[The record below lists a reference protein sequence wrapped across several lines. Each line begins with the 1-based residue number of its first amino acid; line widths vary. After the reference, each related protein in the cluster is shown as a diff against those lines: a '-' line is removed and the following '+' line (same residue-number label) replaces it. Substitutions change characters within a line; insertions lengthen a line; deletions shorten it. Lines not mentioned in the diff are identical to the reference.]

1 MLKNSYLNGNLSLQS
16 LVEGYLRLGLVCC
29 AMCTAFELRFC
40 RDIKFPTSAEMRKCK
55 HLPHEAMSI
64 AASRNGPLDV
74 LA

>member
-40 RDIKFPTSAEMRKCK
+40 RDIKFPTSAEMRKCENASIC
-55 HLPHEAMSI
+55 HMRQCQSQLVAM
-64 AASRNGPLDV
+64 GL
-74 LA
+74 